1 MLPRDYHR
9 RVTSSTTSKGAAT
22 RALLSLAIG
31 SFGIG
36 MTEFVVMGL
45 LPNIARDLAPSA
57 WAASPDDAI
66 AQAGWLVSLYALG
79 VVVGAP
85 TIAGSVA
92 RFPRHRVMIVL
103 AAALTFFT
111 VLTVIA
117 PTFELVAASR
127 FLAGLPH
134 GAYFGIGALVAADAL
149 GPGNRA
155 KGVAFVLTGLTIA
168 NVVGVPLGTLLGQQV
183 GWRAAFAVVAAI
195 FLLATV
201 SIAFFVPAHPGMPGR
216 RLRDEL
222 RVFRLG
228 QVWFALG
235 IGAIGFGG
243 FFAMYSYIAPMITDV
258 AGQPEWMVSLV
269 LVIVGIGMT
278 VGNIVGGALAD
289 KDLRFWLR
297 VGLVALALA
306 SVGLALTAG
315 WIVSLILFAFLVA
328 FCGAA
333 LSPSI
338 QTRLMDVAEDNQSIA
353 AALNHSALNIGNSLG
368 AFLGGLVIAAGLGL
382 VAPAWVG
389 AVLALAGLVVAVVS
403 YRVED
408 RSGRHPEHRMPA
420 AEAATTAI
428 TGSIPTQG

>member
-1 MLPRDYHR
+1 M
-9 RVTSSTTSKGAAT
+9 

-45 LPNIARDLAPSA
+45 LPNIARELVPNT

-66 AQAGWLVSLYALG
+66 AQAGWLISLYALG

-111 VLTVIA
+111 LLTVIA

-134 GAYFGIGALVAADAL
+134 GAYFGIGALVAADVL
-149 GPGNRA
+149 GPGKRA

-168 NVVGVPLGTLLGQQV
+168 NVVGVPIGTLLGQQV
-183 GWRAAFAVVAAI
+183 GWRAAFAVVTGI

-201 SIAFFVPAHPGMPGR
+201 CIAFFVPTHPGTPGR

-222 RVFRLG
+222 RVFRIG

-235 IGAIGFGG
+235 IGAVGFGG

-258 AGQPEWMVSLV
+258 AGQPEWVVSLV
-269 LVIVGIGMT
+269 LVLVGVGMT
-278 VGNIVGGALAD
+278 IGNIVGGALAD
-289 KDLRFWLR
+289 KDLRFWLLA
-297 VGLVALALA
+297 GLLALSAA
-306 SVGLALTAG
+306 SVGLALTTG
-315 WIVSLILFAFLVA
+315 WIVSLTLFAFCVA

-333 LSPSI
+333 LSPAI
-338 QTRLMDVAEDNQSIA
+338 QTRLMDVADDYQSIG
-353 AALNHSALNIGNSLG
+353 AALNHSSLNIGNSLG
-368 AFLGGLVIAAGLGL
+368 AFLGGLAIAAGLGL
-382 VAPAWVG
+382 QAPAWVG
-389 AVLALAGLVVAVVS
+389 GILALGGLIVAFVS

-408 RSGRHPEHRMPA
+408 RKGRHPAHRLPA
-420 AEAATTAI
+420 SEAALTAI
-428 TGSIPTQG
+428 TGSIPTQN